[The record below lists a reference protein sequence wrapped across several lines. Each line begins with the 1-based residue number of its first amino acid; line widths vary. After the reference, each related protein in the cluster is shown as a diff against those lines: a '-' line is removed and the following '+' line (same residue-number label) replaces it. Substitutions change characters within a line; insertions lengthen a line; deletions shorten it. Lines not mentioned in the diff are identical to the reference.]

1 MPVPPELKKKL
12 EQEGIVGVSDPEF
25 DRKIRVYVETEED
38 AKRVLMEMPE
48 VKVAGVSIKTEPIV
62 SGRFYA
68 LARTERVRPIIGGIS
83 CGNYK
88 ITAGT
93 LGLIVRD
100 KTTKKPLILS
110 NNHVLT
116 QVINGIEGEIGDPI
130 LQPGSYDGG
139 TENDIVAKLLR
150 FVTIKLPPETNLVD
164 AAVAEI
170 VEGIDFKEFEIMDIG
185 KVTGI
190 AEAKEGERIYK
201 SGRTSGLTQSTIF
214 DTRATIKVY
223 GYYSPDNYAIFE
235 DQLISSTPFM
245 APGDSITGEA
255 RMFYKENGVL
265 KYGTVE
271 EVYNSF
277 RSGNSIEVLT
287 VKKACQNYPNGY
299 PSMKTG
305 VPCFSKIVDAV
316 YHGIKPVWRVTLN
329 NGKTIE
335 VTKDHSLFTLSPR
348 YMTNQFTT
356 KTLEEIDNV
365 ISVDNYLFEGK
376 EIDVDDDMLVFL
388 GLWMADGSYIKKE
401 GRIEGVSISTGK
413 EKGIVKFLSEF
424 SKKIGVN
431 LRYKSKGDYRIHSE
445 KLGRF
450 VYSFFGDCYSETKR
464 VPNIMFTSTKRQIGL
479 FLKGYFSGDGSIYL
493 HRDKV
498 VVTCASVNRALLE
511 DIQELLCRLGIKS
524 NIDSGYV
531 PTKLSKN
538 RQYKLRIEGKLDVE
552 RFLNYIGFI
561 KEIKQ
566 ELFEILSR
574 QNLRRKRDFYF
585 TTSGIRS
592 IEFVGEKHVYD
603 FKVNPT
609 ESFVANGILCHNS
622 GSIWVN
628 ERKEVVGLGFAGS
641 DRFSCANKIQNV
653 INLLD
658 IEIPTARIATA
669 SAFPLLALAIIP
681 NIYLMLKKS

>member
-25 DRKIRVYVETEED
+25 GGERKIRVYVETEED

-68 LARTERVRPIIGGIS
+68 LSRTERVRPIIGGIS

-116 QVINGIEGEIGDPI
+116 QVINGIEGEIEDPI
-130 LQPGSYDGG
+130 LQPGCYSEDTEVLTREGWKKFYELTGNEEIMTLNPRTNEIEYQKPIRIWKYWYEGKMIHWKGQMYDLLVTPEHNVWCRIHSRKKGKKITKNGENDWKLRKAYELLNYEIEFSKTGIWNCEDKEWFELPKIKGINTKQIERIPMDIWLKFFGWWISEGSVYKKKGGYGIFIRQTNKKNLEEIVEVIKKMGFKPFISKNGQVGFYSKQLYFYLKQFGHAKDKFIPRELKQLPPNKIKILLMALFKGDGCFVSSSEIKKNGYKEKYRGAFRRYTTKSKKLADDILELLIKVGLSGKVYYDKKQDIYKIGVVNRNLTPRATKQPKLVDYRGFVYDVTVPNHILMVRRNGNPIWSGNSYDGG
-139 TENDIVAKLLR
+139 TENDIVARLLR

-190 AEAKEGERIYK
+190 AEAKEGERIFK
-201 SGRTSGLTQSTIF
+201 SGRTTGLTQSTIF

-245 APGDSITGEA
+245 AGGD
-255 RMFYKENGVL
+255 
-265 KYGTVE
+265 
-271 EVYNSF
+271 
-277 RSGNSIEVLT
+277 
-287 VKKACQNYPNGY
+287 
-299 PSMKTG
+299 
-305 VPCFSKIVDAV
+305 
-316 YHGIKPVWRVTLN
+316 
-329 NGKTIE
+329 
-335 VTKDHSLFTLSPR
+335 
-348 YMTNQFTT
+348 
-356 KTLEEIDNV
+356 
-365 ISVDNYLFEGK
+365 
-376 EIDVDDDMLVFL
+376 
-388 GLWMADGSYIKKE
+388 
-401 GRIEGVSISTGK
+401 
-413 EKGIVKFLSEF
+413 
-424 SKKIGVN
+424 
-431 LRYKSKGDYRIHSE
+431 
-445 KLGRF
+445 
-450 VYSFFGDCYSETKR
+450 
-464 VPNIMFTSTKRQIGL
+464 
-479 FLKGYFSGDGSIYL
+479 
-493 HRDKV
+493 
-498 VVTCASVNRALLE
+498 
-511 DIQELLCRLGIKS
+511 
-524 NIDSGYV
+524 
-531 PTKLSKN
+531 
-538 RQYKLRIEGKLDVE
+538 
-552 RFLNYIGFI
+552 
-561 KEIKQ
+561 
-566 ELFEILSR
+566 
-574 QNLRRKRDFYF
+574 
-585 TTSGIRS
+585 
-592 IEFVGEKHVYD
+592 
-603 FKVNPT
+603 
-609 ESFVANGILCHNS
+609 S

-658 IEIPTARIATA
+658 IEIPTLPKVEG
-669 SAFPLLALAIIP
+669 FPVLLPLAVISM
-681 NIYLMLKKS
+681 IYLAMKR